1 MKSILTPALNP
12 LLLPLLRILSD
23 GEFHS
28 GEALAQQFGVSRASV
43 WNALQAAQ
51 DHGAVLHKV
60 RGRGYRLPAAPDWLD
75 AGVIECGLGAHAR
88 DYHIHVAEYVGSTNA
103 ELLRMAVAG
112 APHRSCLVAEIQHA
126 GRGRRGRAWQS
137 VVGGSLTAS
146 ILWRFDTGIAAL
158 SGLSLAVGVALLR
171 ALRQFGADK
180 IQLKWPNDLL
190 WHYRK
195 LAGILIEVQGDVMG
209 PSLAV
214 IGIGINLQLP
224 AAVRAEIDQSVTD
237 LHEVCATPISRNQ
250 LLAALLIHLNAV
262 MADFGQSGLL
272 NLRAEWLA
280 AHAYQDKPVR
290 ALLANGSD
298 QCGTAVGL
306 SADGAL
312 LLQTAGGEQLA
323 LNGGE
328 VHLTRRIA

>member
-1 MKSILTPALNP
+1 MNP

-28 GEALAQQFGVSRASV
+28 GETLARYFGVSRASV
-43 WNALQAAQ
+43 WNVLQAAQ
-51 DHGAVLHKV
+51 DHGAELHKV
-60 RGRGYRLPAAPDWLD
+60 RGRGYRLSTVPNWLD
-75 AGVIECGLGAHAR
+75 ISEIEAGLGKLAGN
-88 DYHIHVAEYVGSTNA
+88 YQIHVVESIDSTNA
-103 ELLRMAVAG
+103 ELMRMAVDG

-137 VVGGSLTAS
+137 VIGGSLTAS

-180 IQLKWPNDLL
+180 VQLKWPNDLL
-190 WHYRK
+190 WNYRK

-214 IGIGINLQLP
+214 IGIGINLQLSR
-224 AAVRAEIDQSVTD
+224 AVRAEIDQAVTD
-237 LHEVCATPISRNQ
+237 LQEICAARISRNQ
-250 LLAALLIHLNAV
+250 LLATLLVHLHAV
-262 MADFGQSGLL
+262 MEDFEQSGLL

-290 ALLANGSD
+290 ALFANGSD

-312 LLQTAGGEQLA
+312 LLQTAGGAQFA

>member
-1 MKSILTPALNP
+1 MNP

-28 GEALAQQFGVSRASV
+28 GEALARTFGVSRASV

-51 DHGAVLHKV
+51 DQGAELHKV
-60 RGRGYRLPAAPDWLD
+60 RGRGYRLPTAPDWLD
-75 AGVIECGLGAHAR
+75 AGKIEAALGHLAGS
-88 DYHIHVAEYVGSTNA
+88 YHLHVTDSIDSTNA
-103 ELLRMAVAG
+103 ELMRMAVAG
-112 APHRSCLVAEIQHA
+112 APHRSCLAAEIQFA
-126 GRGRRGRAWQS
+126 GRGRRGRPWQS
-137 VVGGSLTAS
+137 VVGGSLTTS
-146 ILWRFDTGIAAL
+146 ILWRFETGIAAL
-158 SGLSLAVGVALLR
+158 PGLSLAVGVALLR
-171 ALRQFGADK
+171 ALRPFGADQ

-195 LAGILIEVQGDVMG
+195 LAGILIEVQGDVLG

-214 IGIGINLQLP
+214 IGIGINLQLSS
-224 AAVRAEIDQSVTD
+224 AVRAEIDQAVTD
-237 LHEVCATPISRNQ
+237 LQEICATPISRNQ
-250 LLAALLIHLNAV
+250 LLAALLTHLNAV
-262 MADFGQSGLL
+262 MEDFEQFGLL
-272 NLRAEWLA
+272 HLRSEWLA
-280 AHAYQDKPVR
+280 AHAYQNKPVR
-290 ALLANGSD
+290 ALFANGSD

-312 LLQTAGGEQLA
+312 LLKTAGGAQLA